1 MKQLDLIRKLTS
13 EHSVVFVRHGG
24 DHDWYRNI
32 VTGHREA
39 IPRHCSA
46 MSTSD
51 TSVHHCSSLRTIT
64 VVGNGQDW
72 WHW

>member
-24 DHDWYRNI
+24 DHDWYRNV

-39 IPRHCSA
+39 IPRHREIDERLARKIIKKLSNPA
-46 MSTSD
+46 D
-51 TSVHHCSSLRTIT
+51 GV
-64 VVGNGQDW
+64 
-72 WHW
+72 

>member
-24 DHDWYRNI
+24 DHDWYRNV

-39 IPRHCSA
+39 IRRER
-46 MSTSD
+46 
-51 TSVHHCSSLRTIT
+51 LRR
-64 VVGNGQDW
+64 GFARRSQLAR
-72 WHW
+72 